1 MIPVCSPYLNG
12 NEKKYVNDALDTNWI
27 SSTGKYVKMFED
39 KFAEYCG
46 VKHGITTTN
55 GTTALHLAL
64 TSLGIGK
71 GDEVIIP
78 NFTMIASAFAVCYTG
93 AKPVFVDADP
103 NTWNI
108 NTNLIEEKIN
118 IFKTRKKN
126 CNGNIE
132 EKITKRT
139 KAIMPVHIYGLPCD
153 MNPIN
158 EIAKKHNLYVIEDS
172 AEAHGAEYFGKKAG
186 NLGDI
191 SAFSFFSNKVQ
202 TCGEGGMV
210 VTNNDEL
217 AEKCRYYK
225 NLCFPRT
232 DTRIYSHEDIGFNYR
247 LSNLHSAIGL
257 AQTEK
262 ADEYVNMRIK
272 NNNLYRMF
280 LSEVDGITFQP
291 KKDGFKN
298 VAWMN
303 AILIDKDK
311 FGMDRDSLEKILR
324 EHGVET
330 RRFFVGM
337 NRQKSLINYGCSNFL
352 IYKGD
357 GMSLGYEEKFPV
369 SDYLSENGLYL
380 PSGSNLTE
388 EEIKNVCVGIRNPLK
403 WRVK

>member
-55 GTTALHLAL
+55 GTTALHLGL
-64 TSLGIGK
+64 TALGIKK

-78 NFTMIASAFAVCYTG
+78 NFTMISSAFAVCYTG
-93 AKPVFVDADP
+93 AKPVFVDANP
-103 NTWNI
+103 LTWNI
-108 NTNLIEEKIN
+108 DVNK
-118 IFKTRKKN
+118 
-126 CNGNIE
+126 IE

-158 EIAKKHNLYVIEDS
+158 EIAKKYNLYVIEDS

-330 RRFFVGM
+330 RRFFIGM
-337 NRQKSLINYGCSNFL
+337 DKQKSLKKFGCDCSGKYPF
-352 IYKGD
+352 
-357 GMSLGYEEKFPV
+357 
-369 SDYLSENGLYL
+369 SDYLSNNGLYL

-388 EEIKNVCVGIRNPLK
+388 EEIKNVCLGIRNPLR